1 MAAAARVFA
10 QEGLAGATTRAI
22 AKAAKVN
29 EVTLFRHFGTKD
41 RLIAAV
47 IGKTFPEVELPEG
60 ANSPDLKADLADF
73 AERYEKQLMANLPM
87 IRTMLGEIHKHRD
100 QEVQVLHAIFRPMR
114 ASLVE
119 RLERADLKPGV
130 TPAIA
135 ADLLGGMILSDV
147 LRRSKATSTMEYSQE
162 QYRSAAVDVLL
173 SGMTVADL

>member
-60 ANSPDLKADLADF
+60 ANSP
-73 AERYEKQLMANLPM
+73 
-87 IRTMLGEIHKHRD
+87 T
-100 QEVQVLHAIFRPMR
+100 
-114 ASLVE
+114 
-119 RLERADLKPGV
+119 
-130 TPAIA
+130 
-135 ADLLGGMILSDV
+135 
-147 LRRSKATSTMEYSQE
+147 
-162 QYRSAAVDVLL
+162 
-173 SGMTVADL
+173 